1 MAEIKE
7 VKTEKTT
14 VTAGERI
21 KVSFEFWYEQ
31 DYPYDFSHDYPI
43 ASERK

>member
-1 MAEIKE
+1 MEEIKE

-14 VTAGERI
+14 VAAGERI
-21 KVSFEFWYEQ
+21 RISFEFWYEQ
-31 DYPYDFSHDYPI
+31 DYPHDYPYDYPI

>member
-7 VKTEKTT
+7 VKTGKTT
-14 VTAGERI
+14 VAAGERI
-21 KVSFEFWYEQ
+21 RISFEFWYEQ
-31 DYPYDFSHDYPI
+31 DYPHDYPYDYPI

>member
-14 VTAGERI
+14 VAAGERI
-21 KVSFEFWYEQ
+21 RISFGFWYEQ
-31 DYPYDFSHDYPI
+31 DYPHDYPYDYPI

>member
-1 MAEIKE
+1 MAEINE

-14 VTAGERI
+14 VAAGKRI
-21 KVSFEFWYEQ
+21 RISFEFWYEQ
-31 DYPYDFSHDYPI
+31 DYPHDYPYDYPI

>member
-14 VTAGERI
+14 VAAGERI
-21 KVSFEFWYEQ
+21 RISFEFCYEQ
-31 DYPYDFSHDYPI
+31 GYPHDYPYDYPI

>member
-14 VTAGERI
+14 VAAGERI
-21 KVSFEFWYEQ
+21 RISFEFWYEQ
-31 DYPYDFSHDYPI
+31 DYPHDYPYDYPI

>member
-14 VTAGERI
+14 VNVGERI
-21 KVSFEFWYEQ
+21 HVSFEFWYEQ
-31 DYPYDFSHDYPI
+31 DYPYDYPHDYPI
-43 ASERK
+43 SSERK

>member
-14 VTAGERI
+14 VAAGERI
-21 KVSFEFWYEQ
+21 RIRFEFWYEQ
-31 DYPYDFSHDYPI
+31 DYPHDYPYDYPI

>member
-14 VTAGERI
+14 VAAGERI
-21 KVSFEFWYEQ
+21 RISFEFWYEQ
-31 DYPYDFSHDYPI
+31 DYPHDYRYDYPI

>member
-1 MAEIKE
+1 MTEIKE

-14 VTAGERI
+14 VAAGERI
-21 KVSFEFWYEQ
+21 RISFEFWYEQ
-31 DYPYDFSHDYPI
+31 DYPHDYPYDYPI

>member
-1 MAEIKE
+1 MVEIKE

-14 VTAGERI
+14 VSVGERI
-21 KVSFEFWYEQ
+21 RISFEFWYEQ
-31 DYPYDFSHDYPI
+31 DYPHDYPYDYPI